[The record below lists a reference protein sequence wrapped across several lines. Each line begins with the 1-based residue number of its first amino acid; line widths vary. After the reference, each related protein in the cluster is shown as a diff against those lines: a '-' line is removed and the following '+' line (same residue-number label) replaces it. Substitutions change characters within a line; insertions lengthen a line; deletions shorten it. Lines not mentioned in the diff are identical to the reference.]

1 MRPERGLAGDVRWAI
16 LVLAGMALAVL
27 VFGESAA
34 LLIAPAVVAVVIVA
48 VRALLRRRPRRPHP
62 G

>member
-48 VRALLRRRPRRPHP
+48 VRALLRRRRTRPHP